1 MSDIRKMQVLRVTQA
16 LARIQLDQAADVEVL
31 LDVTTDQ
38 MITKIKLTIPT
49 ELALMERVA
58 ALIAERDKL
67 QTARD
72 NALEGYISAEE
83 RVGIAWKRAS
93 QLTAERDAALAE
105 LANLRAEVGG
115 HERPL

>member
-58 ALIAERDKL
+58 ALIAERDTLK
-67 QTARD
+67 ARIH
-72 NALEGYISAEE
+72 ALETYVVQIGVAI
-83 RVGIAWKRAS
+83 G
-93 QLTAERDAALAE
+93 TE
-105 LANLRAEVGG
+105 LAGLTEVEAAEMVRQELARRREAK
-115 HERPL
+115 HNA